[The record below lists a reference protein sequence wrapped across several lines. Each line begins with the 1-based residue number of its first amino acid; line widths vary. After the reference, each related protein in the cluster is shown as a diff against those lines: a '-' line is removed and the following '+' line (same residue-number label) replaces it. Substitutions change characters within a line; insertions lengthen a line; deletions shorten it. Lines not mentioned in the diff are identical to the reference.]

1 MAKARQ
7 CDRCGG
13 FYQEYGKNKDG
24 NVANGIQFMHVGT
37 YKTSFNY
44 ESKDLCPRCMKELKA
59 FLNMDKEERQDSEN
73 KPLIQKLKLPY
84 YCMDEYG
91 NTDRDI
97 VTTVNEII
105 DVINEY
111 R

>member
-1 MAKARQ
+1 MAKAMQ

-13 FYQEYGKNKDG
+13 FYQRYGENKNG
-24 NVANGIQFMHVGT
+24 NVPNGIQFICVGT

-59 FLNMDKEERQDSEN
+59 FLNMDKEENQDSEK
-73 KPLIQKLKLPY
+73 KPLIQKLKFPF
-84 YCMDEYG
+84 YCVDEDG

-97 VTTVNEII
+97 VMTVNE
-105 DVINEY
+105 NY
-111 R
+111 